1 LITGQAGSG
10 KGRVMQALGEANR
23 RSGKRVLNF
32 AMTNKVV
39 ADMQAMGFTSQTLAM
54 TKIQA
59 ENGKIDWDANV
70 VIGID
75 EAAQDSHQQFED
87 MFKLARKHGAK
98 VRLHGDDAQLP
109 SIERGGMFTLF
120 ERRFG
125 SAHLDEVMRTKDAEQ
140 KRMFGRMHDGGKKG
154 WEDAVQIMRD
164 SGSIAWSDSQ
174 EDSMA
179 ALAADYAR
187 DYLARPKDS
196 RLIVAPRNDQVKA
209 LNDHVQKLRK
219 DAGELGRGMTMM
231 TSKGP
236 VEFRIGDRIVMN
248 ETPNQKDKKK
258 GLYNGA
264 FGFVTGMTQRPDGKQ
279 QMSVDLNRPKGQQR
293 RAFTFTVGLD
303 AENKEVGGV
312 GLGYASTVYKA
323 QGSTLDRL
331 YYLHD
336 PAASSATNY
345 VAMSR
350 HRDRARLYASREDT
364 PDYQSLAKQMGHGKK
379 KTAAHAYVVADA
391 DRPKLETARQ
401 EIHDERTREFRNE
414 QIMRTVDRAV
424 KKVTP
429 EGLRP
434 YVGQGR
440 QRERSL
446 SRSS

>member
-1 LITGQAGSG
+1 
-10 KGRVMQALGEANR
+10 
-23 RSGKRVLNF
+23 
-32 AMTNKVV
+32 
-39 ADMQAMGFTSQTLAM
+39 
-54 TKIQA
+54 
-59 ENGKIDWDANV
+59 
-70 VIGID
+70 
-75 EAAQDSHQQFED
+75 
-87 MFKLARKHGAK
+87 MFN
-98 VRLHGDDAQLP
+98 
-109 SIERGGMFTLF
+109 
-120 ERRFG
+120 
-125 SAHLDEVMRTKDAEQ
+125 
-140 KRMFGRMHDGGKKG
+140 RMHDGGKRG
-154 WEDAVQIMRD
+154 WEDAVQIMKD
-164 SGSIAWSDSQ
+164 SGSISWSDSQ

-187 DYLARPKDS
+187 DYQARPKDS

-248 ETPNQKDKKK
+248 ETPNQKDKRK

-264 FGFVTGMTQRPDGKQ
+264 FGFVAGMQQTVDGKHE
-279 QMSVDLNRPKGQQR
+279 MTVDLDRPKGQQR
-293 RAFTFTVGLD
+293 RMFTFKVGLD
-303 AENKEVGGV
+303 AENKEVSGV